1 MKHTTLIIIIFLFVI
16 SFMNGKLWSQEK
28 YDNNWVFGI
37 NNPYIPDIVPGYQ
50 IYYFNFDDYD
60 LHIKLHGKKLKN
72 LLEFWVSSTTLSDS
86 EGNLQIATSGHRLFN
101 EKIEIIP
108 NGDSLNF
115 NSLWDTAL
123 YYAPRE
129 TCLIVPEPGNEENA
143 ALVVHTPVKR
153 VGKTFDFACEAVRI
167 TKVRLKNG
175 IADTVLFKNVV
186 IDTGLFEYISMCKHA
201 NGRDWWVLY
210 PERYKD
216 VVRRFMITPQGA
228 GPVLTQS
235 IEGAGFGTGSPHH
248 RFSPNGEYYVTMH
261 LDGIK
266 RYDFDRCTGLLSN
279 PIGWKASSIENRF
292 AIFSK
297 SSRYLYLSTDTASKL
312 LQFDM
317 NEPVLKADTVAL
329 LDTLYDSP
337 EYKEGLYRFRNMQL
351 APDGK
356 IYIQGGPHRMSV
368 INDPDKGG
376 KACKLTQWSLEL
388 PAYEYGSSNRMPN
401 IRLGPLEGGCDT
413 LGIYKKPLAKFRY
426 VKDTLNKGLVEFID
440 LSDYDPTQWYW
451 DFGDGGQS
459 SEQRP
464 LHTYKQTGVYN
475 VCLTASNKHG
485 SDTYCRYVDI
495 GALATSDVLSTISCK
510 AFPNPATDYI
520 FISVSEPVY
529 QSLRLKVSDVQGRI
543 LIQTRFDLQHGFN
556 TLDIS
561 KLASGMYFVELQDC
575 YGMRLNSKFVKQ

>member
-1 MKHTTLIIIIFLFVI
+1 
-16 SFMNGKLWSQEK
+16 MNDKVWSQEK

-37 NNPYIPDIVPGYQ
+37 NNQYNPNIVPGYQ
-50 IYYFNFDDYD
+50 IYYFSFDDYE

-72 LLEFWVSSTTLSDS
+72 LIEFWISATTLSDT
-86 EGNLQIATSGHRLFN
+86 EGKLQIATTGHRLFN
-101 EKIEIIP
+101 NKIEIIP

-115 NSLWDTAL
+115 NAIWDTAL
-123 YYAPRE
+123 YYPSDE
-129 TCLIVPEPGNEENA
+129 TCRIIPEPGNEENA
-143 ALVVHTPVKR
+143 ALLVHTPIKGI
-153 VGKTFDFACEAVRI
+153 GKTFDFAHEAVRL

-175 IADTVLFKNVV
+175 VADTVLFKNVD
-186 IDTGLFEYISMCKHA
+186 IDTGWFEGLDMCKHA

-210 PERYKD
+210 GLKFTGT
-216 VVRRFMITPQGA
+216 VHRFLITPKGV
-228 GPVLTQS
+228 GPIQS
-235 IEGAGFGTGSPHH
+235 QTIEGENFGVGRPLN
-248 RFSPNGEYYVTMH
+248 RFSPNEKYYMSMH
-261 LDGIK
+261 VFGGI
-266 RYDFDRCTGLLSN
+266 RQYDFDRCTGLLSN
-279 PIGWKASSIENRF
+279 PLDWKKDTLNNVFSA
-292 AIFSK
+292 FSK
-297 SSRYLYLSTDTASKL
+297 SSRYFYTAIDTLSKL

-317 NEPVLKADTVAL
+317 NEPILKADTVAL
-329 LDTLYDSP
+329 LDTLYESP
-337 EYKEGLYRFRNMQL
+337 EFKDGLYRFRNMQL

-495 GALATSDVLSTISCK
+495 GALATGDVLSAISSTV
-510 AFPNPATDYI
+510 FPNPATDYI

-556 TLDIS
+556 TLDVS
-561 KLASGMYFVELQDC
+561 KLASGMYFVELQDG
-575 YGMRLNSKFVKQ
+575 YGIRINSKFVKQ